1 MCVVVVFVPL
11 PFATYGYSYFFY
23 TVCIIG
29 CCVRRF
35 GILIVTRKF
44 WFYKQSVRGR
54 VYCVETRVSTSYR
67 IRTARFRCACCSVD
81 TQLGIEQVTSTYY
94 LVGTWTANARAS
106 TASRQVSHNYF
117 YYTYCTFKISY

>member
-1 MCVVVVFVPL
+1 MCVVVVFVPP

-29 CCVRRF
+29 WCVRRF

-54 VYCVETRVSTSYR
+54 VYCVETRVHQRLIAS
-67 IRTARFRCACCSVD
+67 
-81 TQLGIEQVTSTYY
+81 EQRDSAV
-94 LVGTWTANARAS
+94 
-106 TASRQVSHNYF
+106 VSILNY
-117 YYTYCTFKISY
+117 

>member
-1 MCVVVVFVPL
+1 MCVVVIFVPL

-29 CCVRRF
+29 WCVRRF

-54 VYCVETRVSTSYR
+54 VYCVKTRVPTSYR
-67 IRTARFRCACCSVD
+67 IRTARFRYACCSVD
-81 TQLGIEQVTSTYY
+81 TQLLNKY

-117 YYTYCTFKISY
+117 YYRYLLYV